1 MLPLHLYNINDYAVH
16 EDPLRLLDYV
26 YQTFSDRK
34 PIHISE
40 WGVTHYTITD
50 GKYYVNWANSK
61 LKRMYN
67 GIREKYPRVKA
78 IYYFDVNNLVNAPKG
93 RRINDYSL
101 TSAPAKLQTYS
112 DLVASSHYLSEVFD
126 NTVQV
131 LIDENK
137 VNLDNYLIRSA
148 SSTYL
153 PIRPLAEKMGYGI
166 TFEKD
171 RLTLEKDE
179 QKITLTINSKD
190 ALVNGHQ
197 TALNKAPIFYKSRF
211 FIELAEVQKI
221 FPHEICLA
229 K

>member
-1 MLPLHLYNINDYAVH
+1 MLPLHLYNINDYAAH

-78 IYYFDVNNLVNAPKG
+78 IYYFDVNNLVNAPEG

-112 DLVASSHYLSEVFD
+112 DLVANNHYLSEAFD
-126 NTVQV
+126 NTAHV
-131 LIDENK
+131 LIDGNK
-137 VNLDNYLIRSA
+137 VNLGNYLIRSA

-166 TFEKD
+166 TFDFEKG
-171 RLTLEKDE
+171 RLTLNKDN
-179 QKITLTINSKD
+179 QKISLTVNSKNV
-190 ALVNGHQ
+190 LVNGHQ
-197 TALNKAPIFYKSRF
+197 IDLSKVPIFYENRF
-211 FIELAEVQKI
+211 FIELAEVQKN
-221 FPHEICLA
+221 FSL
-229 K
+229 